1 MSMAPHEAQVIR
13 VSKALGDPMRFDI
26 LRAIAEHAELS
37 CQDLTARFPISQAT
51 VSHHL
56 KVLAEAGLVAVQKRG
71 AFHYYRAVPEA
82 LEAHAT
88 RLVAAVSG
96 RSPARRRRAAREAA
110 PRRAAGRR
118 RTP

>member
-1 MSMAPHEAQVIR
+1 MPMAPHEAQVIR

-26 LRAIAEHAELS
+26 LRALAERAALS

-56 KVLAEAGLVAVQKRG
+56 KVLADAGLVSVQKRG

-82 LEAHAT
+82 LAEHAA

-96 RSPARRRRAAREAA
+96 PRAPARRRRRA
-110 PRRAAGRR
+110 P
-118 RTP
+118 